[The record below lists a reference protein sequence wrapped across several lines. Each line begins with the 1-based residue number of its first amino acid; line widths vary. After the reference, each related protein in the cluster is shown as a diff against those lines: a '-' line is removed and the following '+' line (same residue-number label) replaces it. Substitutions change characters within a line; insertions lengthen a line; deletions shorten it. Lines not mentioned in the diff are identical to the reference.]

1 MRAKLRVAAVGYTNA
16 WPLTRFLDRERF
28 EVIECVPSE
37 AAKKMRLGEA
47 DLGLVPV
54 AALLTDGDW
63 KVAPGLAIGCDG
75 EVASVLLVGEKPL
88 SEWDTVAL
96 DGESRTSVVL
106 AQILL
111 NGPLGR
117 PDMKIVPVDAGSG
130 AFHAQG
136 NTGAVVIGDAAMN
149 LPDRLKV
156 RIDLGKVWKDWTGLP
171 FVFAVWASRVPL
183 EPEDVAA
190 LRAAAERG
198 MVERQHAPVRERA
211 YLTENIRYTLDDRA
225 MMGLRRFAA
234 LGFAAGLLPREEF
247 SLIVPPAR
255 LPRWDVEELLMRAST
270 GQRLS
275 FAEGVALAERA
286 PLDRLGAAANLR
298 RQGLHPNGEVGY
310 SMVGNLDYSHACLAG
325 CSFCSFRSPEAPLDG
340 AAIDA
345 RLATLVKAGAS
356 GVLLQGGL
364 DPALGL
370 EWHLGLI
377 GHIRAT
383 TGLAVFGYGPDEVL
397 DLANR
402 SGISADGVLDRL
414 AAAGLDGLPGAG
426 AEVLVDR
433 VRRLVAPRKATVF
446 QWLSVLEAAHRRG
459 LGGHA
464 GLLVGVGESRE
475 EQVEHLIALRE
486 LQDRTGGLTG
496 IAVWPWVP
504 VPGVAGSDASATAWL
519 RALALSRLL
528 LDNVNHVQA
537 GWQGIGLD
545 LAQAGLWM
553 GADELGPALLDSSA
567 IVVRGT
573 EVETVA
579 ELERHLKVAGFQAV
593 RRDFWRV
600 NPEKESHAQL

>member
-1 MRAKLRVAAVGYTNA
+1 MRKPLRVAAVGYTNA

-47 DLGLVPV
+47 DLGLIPV

-88 SEWDTVAL
+88 SDWDTVAL

-111 NGPLGR
+111 KGPLGR

-149 LPDRLKV
+149 LPERLKV

-225 MMGLRRFAA
+225 LMGLRRFAA
-234 LGFAAGLLPREEF
+234 LGHAAGLLPREEF
-247 SLIVPPAR
+247 SLISPPMR
-255 LPRWDVEELLMRAST
+255 LPRWDVEALLQRASM
-270 GQRLS
+270 GERLS
-275 FAEGVALAERA
+275 HAEGVVLAERA

-298 RQGLHPNGEVGY
+298 RQGMHPNGEVGY
-310 SMVGNLDYSHACLAG
+310 SLVGNLDYSHACTAG
-325 CSFCSFRSPEAPLDG
+325 CSFCCFRSPEVALDE

-345 RLATLVKAGAS
+345 RLAALEKAGAS

-364 DPALGL
+364 DAALSL
-370 EWHLGLI
+370 DWHLALI
-377 GHIRAT
+377 GRIRER
-383 TGLAVFGYGPDEVL
+383 TGLAVFGYGPDEVV
-397 DLANR
+397 DLAAR
-402 SGISADGVLDRL
+402 SGLSTDVVLDRL
-414 AAAGLDGLPGAG
+414 ATAGLDGLPGAG

-433 VRRLVAPRKATVF
+433 VRRQIAPRKATVAR
-446 QWLSVLEAAHRRG
+446 WISVLEAAHQRG

-464 GLLVGVGESRE
+464 SLLVGVGESRE
-475 EQVEHLIALRE
+475 DQVEHLLALRE
-486 LQDRTGGLTG
+486 LQDRSGGLTG

-504 VPGVAGSDASATAWL
+504 VQGVVGSDASATGWL

-528 LDNVNHVQA
+528 LDNVNHVQV
-537 GWQGIGLD
+537 GWQGLGLD

-553 GADELGPALLDSSA
+553 GADEVSPALLDGSA

-579 ELERHLKVAGFQAV
+579 ELERHLKVAGFHAV

-600 NPEKESHAQL
+600 HPEKESHAQL